1 MPSQLQQIQDRLR
14 AYQGG
19 IVHLH
24 AVGERNKVL
33 EAYGV
38 LEGVYPEVFVI
49 LVQEE
54 AQKRRYCYAYRE
66 VLTRRVEI
74 RLVLDMHKAIG

>member
-24 AVGERNKVL
+24 AVG
-33 EAYGV
+33 
-38 LEGVYPEVFVI
+38 VFVI

>member
-1 MPSQLQQIQDRLR
+1 MD
-14 AYQGG
+14 
-19 IVHLH
+19 
-24 AVGERNKVL
+24 
-33 EAYGV
+33 AYGV

>member
-33 EAYGV
+33 D
-38 LEGVYPEVFVI
+38 GVYPEVFVI